1 MGLSFDTRMSDSPW
15 ISTVWTSRSEQ
26 VTAMTAVAS
35 ETWGLV
41 FWEEGGTPRAAVV
54 GPESRTAIAPVPPD
68 TSFLGVQFALGTS
81 LRMADMATLVDGD
94 IPLPDVS
101 AKTFWLDGRR
111 WHTPGSDDVELW
123 VDRLVRH
130 GALMQDPVVAGV
142 LRGDRPPLSPRTV
155 ERRFRAATGLTRGA
169 VRQISRV
176 RTAADMLTGG
186 VPVADVV
193 AKCGYYDEPHL
204 ARALRRFVGRS
215 AQELRSG
222 IGGAIALD
230 PAQYSTS

>member
-1 MGLSFDTRMSDSPW
+1 
-15 ISTVWTSRSEQ
+15 
-26 VTAMTAVAS
+26 MTAVAS

-111 WHTPGSDDVELW
+111 WQTPGADDVEVW

>member
-1 MGLSFDTRMSDSPW
+1 
-15 ISTVWTSRSEQ
+15 
-26 VTAMTAVAS
+26 MTAVAS

-111 WHTPGSDDVELW
+111 WQKPGSDEVELW

-193 AKCGYYDEPHL
+193 ARCGYYDEPHL